1 MKSRNT
7 TTYREW
13 ILHSSEERNTRI
25 VLALDLDGN
34 HPIQVFE
41 NGRRLL
47 KETMD
52 HLCAVKLGRQTI
64 LNMGTERA
72 RRLIEIVHDQ
82 GIPCLVDDKLND
94 IGETNKAIAKSYFR
108 LGIDGLTASPFVGW
122 LEGLQPLF
130 KVAHDD
136 GKGVIVLA
144 YMSHPGASEGYG
156 QSVIPKTGKKPIV
169 LYLFFAKRARQW
181 GADGV
186 VVGATRPE
194 TIRAVRHAVGGKV
207 PIYSPGIGTQGGRMA
222 TSTEAGTDYFIIG
235 RSITKSSHPD
245 KMAASYAKESREA

>member
-1 MKSRNT
+1 LKSRDIK
-7 TTYREW
+7 TYREW
-13 ILHSSEERNTRI
+13 ISRSSAERNTRI
-25 VLALDLDGN
+25 VLALDLDGK

-41 NGRRLL
+41 SGRRLL
-47 KETMD
+47 KKTID
-52 HLCAVKLGRQTI
+52 NLCAVKLGRQTI

-94 IGETNKAIAKSYFR
+94 IGETNRTIAESYFR

-130 KVAHDD
+130 KVAHEN
-136 GKGVIVLA
+136 GKGVIVLT

-156 QSVIPKTGKKPIV
+156 QSVIPKTGNKPIA

-194 TIRAVRHAVGGKV
+194 TIRAVRHVVGGKV
-207 PIYSPGIGTQGGRMA
+207 PIYSPGIGAQGGRMT
-222 TSTEAGTDYFIIG
+222 TSTKAGTDYFIIG
-235 RSITKSSHPD
+235 RSITRSPHPER
-245 KMAASYAKESREA
+245 MAASYARESREA